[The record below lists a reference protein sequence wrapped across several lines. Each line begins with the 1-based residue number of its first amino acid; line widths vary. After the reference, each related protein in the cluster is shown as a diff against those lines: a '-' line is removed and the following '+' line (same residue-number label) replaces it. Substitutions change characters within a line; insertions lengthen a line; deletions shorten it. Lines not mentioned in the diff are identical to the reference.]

1 MVEKTFTVIEEAG
14 IHARPAT
21 VLVSQASKC
30 MSEIT
35 LEYNGKAVN
44 LKSIMGVMALGIPAG
59 AEVKISAEGQDE
71 AEALLKLEEVL
82 KSANLV
88 A

>member
-30 MSEIT
+30 ASEIT
-35 LEYNGKAVN
+35 LEYNGKIVN

-82 KSANLV
+82 KNANLV